1 MSRNSMFI
9 TVSILLLILLM
20 SCSNQKESKMS
31 FTGANGEVKIITLD
45 PGHFHAALVQK
56 SMYDQVS
63 PIVHVFAP
71 DGPDVKDHLNRINGF
86 NTREDNPT
94 RWEQKIYTGDD
105 FLEKMLKD
113 KLGNIVVMSGKN
125 LYKTEYIKSAIDAGL
140 NVLADKPMCIN
151 KQGFELLKQAFDS
164 AKKNG
169 ILLYDIMTERHEVT
183 SILQKELVNNSEVF
197 GTFQK
202 GAHDNPAVIKESV
215 HHFFKYVSGN
225 PIKRPAWFFDV
236 NQQGEGL
243 VDVTTHLVDL
253 VQWGCF
259 PEQII
264 DYTKDIE
271 MLSSRRWQTLISPQ
285 QFEKVTQL
293 SEFPDYLK
301 SKLNEEGVL
310 PVFANG
316 EMVYKLK
323 GIHAKVSV
331 IWNFQAPEGG
341 GDTHF
346 SIMRGTK
353 ANIIIKQ
360 GKEQQYRPQLYVEVL
375 ETENNKSVASA
386 LQNAIGELQTTYPGL
401 EIKLE
406 DKQWHIIIPDK
417 YRIGHEAHFGQV
429 TQKYLEYLIDGKLPH
444 WEVPNMIAKYYITTS
459 ALEMAMQNL
468 RSKK

>member
-1 MSRNSMFI
+1 MSRNSIFI
-9 TVSILLLILLM
+9 TIGILLLILLM

-71 DGPDVKDHLNRINGF
+71 DRPDVKDHLNRINGF
-86 NTREDNPT
+86 NTREKNPT
-94 RWEQKIYTGDD
+94 HWEQKIYTGDD

-113 KLGNIVVMSGKN
+113 KPGNVVVMSGKN
-125 LYKTEYIKSAIDAGL
+125 LNKIEYIKSALDAGL
-140 NVLADKPMCIN
+140 NVLADKPMCIDT
-151 KQGFELLKQAFDS
+151 QGFELLKQAFES
-164 AKKNG
+164 AKKNNV
-169 ILLYDIMTERHEVT
+169 LLYDIMTERHEVT
-183 SILQKELVNNSEVF
+183 SILQKELANNPEVF

-202 GAHDNPAVIKESV
+202 GTPDNPAVIKESV

-243 VDVTTHLVDL
+243 VDVTTHLADL

-259 PEQII
+259 PGQII

-271 MLSSRRWQTLISPQ
+271 MISALRWQTLISPQ
-285 QFEKVTQL
+285 QFEKVTRL
-293 SEFPDYLK
+293 PEFPDYLK
-301 SKLNEEGVL
+301 SKLNEEGIL

-316 EMVYKLK
+316 EMIYKLK

-360 GKEQQYRPQLYVEVL
+360 GKEQQYRPQLYVEVP
-375 ETENNKSVASA
+375 EPENNKSVESA
-386 LQNAIGELQTTYPGL
+386 LQNAIGELQTIYPGL
-401 EIKLE
+401 EIEQE
-406 DKQWHIIIPDK
+406 DKHWHILIPDK

-429 TQKYLEYLIDGKLPH
+429 TQKYLEYLIDGKLAD
-444 WEVPNMIAKYYITTS
+444 WEVPNMIAKYYTTTS

-468 RSKK
+468 RSKE